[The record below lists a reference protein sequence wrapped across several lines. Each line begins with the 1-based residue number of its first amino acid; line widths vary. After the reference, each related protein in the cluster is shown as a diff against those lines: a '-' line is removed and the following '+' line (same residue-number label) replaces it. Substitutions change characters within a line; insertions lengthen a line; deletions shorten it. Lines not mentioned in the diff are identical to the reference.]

1 MLKIMLFLNG
11 FKCCGNFSVSI
22 SFFSDK
28 YKNTNRMSCDCRRL
42 HVLTLVRNF
51 ESSVGEAYGEMLTLI
66 LPSQLTYRG

>member
-1 MLKIMLFLNG
+1 MFSSVMAIFYKVFPFLM
-11 FKCCGNFSVSI
+11 I
-22 SFFSDK
+22 K

-51 ESSVGEAYGEMLTLI
+51 ESSVGKAYGEMLTLI